1 MEYYPRT
8 GYEESTIFSGGKD
21 NKKQG
26 LCQGNAAAPSAWQML
41 TSVLVRV
48 QQRMGH
54 GIHIIS
60 PISQKSLKQAGI
72 VFVNDTNLWSGLEDE
87 DDLLSAAHKGQ
98 EDVNLWAKSLQEV
111 GGLLQLPKCGWTIH
125 DMLCSD
131 KGV

>member
-26 LCQGNAAAPSAWQML
+26 LYQGNAAAPSAWQML